1 LVAGHS
7 QLAYDEDVQ
16 WKVESAGDFKAD
28 WNTASGQ
35 GKNYH
40 VFAIGKFGK
49 AGAEHAA
56 GFKSICKQH
65 REPLFRARSLA
76 AGK

>member
-1 LVAGHS
+1 
-7 QLAYDEDVQ
+7 
-16 WKVESAGDFKAD
+16 VESSSDFKAD
-28 WNTASGQ
+28 RNTASGQ
-35 GKNYH
+35 GKNDN

-49 AGAEHAA
+49 AGGEHAA

-65 REPLFRARSLA
+65 REPLFRATSLA